1 MATTNSEFINNLYQ
15 HVLLRKG
22 DAAGINYY
30 TSRLDQG
37 LATRAQVVESFLDGA
52 EIRQSPTALANIYQA
67 TLGRQPDISGLQ
79 FWAGVFQAGATL
91 SQIAGQMVTSIEFT
105 TKYASLSTP
114 AATINQIYM
123 NALGRNADTAGLAY
137 WQSELNKGASLG
149 AVAASI
155 ALSAESAKRNDM
167 NMKKT
172 LLWHALLDSEPTAAN
187 LASLPNTHSAL
198 AVSIVQQNPISQVQG
213 PFAEFK
219 NTLYANTDITGL
231 IKLDLVKNQLSMNGT
246 PQNLTLGTLAN
257 AVNADLSALNLPSTT
272 KIDTK
277 TTPQLVRFIG
287 DDAINIYVAS
297 DYGDAIQ
304 AGKGNDKITLG
315 KGTDVVI
322 FADSA
327 INNGIDEITDFT
339 LATDLLNFGAY
350 LNNTTQ
356 TTTMVSASVT
366 EPLLRT
372 WNNGDV
378 LVVQGNALDT
388 PTAIAQLFNTAKVFA
403 APKTASK
410 SVMMTSDVAGDT
422 KIWFIT
428 NQLQVNTITA
438 DEVQQVGVLKNV
450 NNILSQKTLDSLLA
464 STKVMAVDSLTG
476 GVKTKFEAS
485 AVTNGISQ
493 ISNFKLGA
501 EGDILDFSAFLN
513 KTGTTKIATKLS
525 TSTTATAW
533 ANGDVLVV
541 QGDSI
546 DTSAE
551 IAALFGT
558 GKPFAAP
565 TGQAKAVIIVSDII
579 GDATAWYITNKT
591 TATITSIEENE
602 VEQVAVLTGI
612 NNLALV
618 GLSVDNFA

>member
-1 MATTNSEFINNLYQ
+1 MSTTNSEFVNSLYQ
-15 HVLLRKG
+15 HLLLRKG
-22 DAAGINYY
+22 DAAGIAYY

-52 EIRQSPTALANIYQA
+52 EIKLSPTALANIYQA
-67 TLGRQPDISGLQ
+67 TLGRQPDMGGLQ
-79 FWAGVFQAGATL
+79 FWAGVFQSGASLT
-91 SQIAGQMVTSIEFT
+91 QIAGQMVSSVEFS
-105 TKYASLSTP
+105 TKYAALSTP
-114 AATINQIYM
+114 AASINQIYI
-123 NALGRNADTAGLAY
+123 NALGRNADAAGLAY
-137 WQSELNKGASLG
+137 WQNELNKGASLG
-149 AVAASI
+149 AIAASI
-155 ALSAESAKRNDM
+155 ALSAESAQRNDI

-172 LLWHALLDSEPTAAN
+172 LVWHALLNTEPSSAN

-198 AVSIVQQNPISQVQG
+198 AVAIVLQNPLSQAQG
-213 PFAEFK
+213 PFAELK

-246 PQNLTLGTLAN
+246 PQNLSLGTLAN
-257 AVNADLSALNLPSTT
+257 VLNADLSALNLPSTT

-277 TTPQLVRFIG
+277 TTAQLVQFVG
-287 DDAINIYVAS
+287 DDAINNYVAS
-297 DYGDAIQ
+297 NYGDAMQ
-304 AGKGNDKITLG
+304 AGKGNDIMTLG
-315 KGTDVVI
+315 MGTDVII

-327 INNGIDEITDFT
+327 IHNGIDEIINFT
-339 LATDLLNFGAY
+339 LGTDLLNFGAY

-356 TTTMVSASVT
+356 TTTMVSASVI

-378 LVVQGNALDT
+378 IVVQGNALDT
-388 PTAIAQLFNTAKVFA
+388 PAAIAALFNSAKVFA

-464 STKVMAVDSLTG
+464 STKVMTVDSLTG

-525 TSTTATAW
+525 TSTAAAPWT
-533 ANGDVLVV
+533 NGDVLVV
-541 QGDSI
+541 QGDGI
-546 DTSAE
+546 DTPAE

-565 TGQAKAVIIVSDII
+565 TGQAKAVIIAADII

-591 TATITSIEENE
+591 TATITSIEANE

-618 GLSVDNFA
+618 GFSADNFA